1 MFTSSKT
8 NQLIMIPFFRKIR
21 KQLADNNKPLKYFRY
36 AIGEIVL
43 VVIGILFALQIN
55 NWNNNKNEMAE
66 AKNYYVKIHDEI
78 GYAKKLSIRFSTRL
92 DKLIQ
97 HNNRSLDIINLK
109 NKDSLYLLKETLG
122 ALGTAYKANFFFP
135 IINEFLNEG
144 YLAKIKNDSIKLGL
158 QRFSTALID
167 LKSIDDYLGNQYSTA
182 IEPYFY
188 NSINY
193 AEVVYRGAVY
203 NNLKLGGPTTNYQQ
217 FYDNLELWNLL
228 TFKVETLIAQKHNID
243 RLYNILEFIDSK
255 LQNELN
261 NNDIIL

>member
-1 MFTSSKT
+1 
-8 NQLIMIPFFRKIR
+8 MIKFFRKIR
-21 KQLADNNKPLKYFRY
+21 QNLLSEGKTGNYLKY
-36 AIGEIVL
+36 AIGEIIL

-66 AKNYYVKIHDEI
+66 MKNYYIKIHEEI
-78 GYAKKLSIRFSTRL
+78 ADTQKRSIWFSTVL
-92 DKLIQ
+92 DTLIQ

-122 ALGTAYKANFFFP
+122 ALGTSYKSNFSFP

-144 YLAKIKNDSIKLGL
+144 YLAKIKNDSIKLGF
-158 QRFSTALID
+158 QSFSMALID
-167 LKSIDDYLGNQYSTA
+167 LKSVDDYLDNQYSTA

-188 NSINY
+188 NTINY
-193 AEVVYRGAVY
+193 VEVVHGGAV
-203 NNLKLGGPTTNYQQ
+203 NSGLKIGGPTTNYEQ

-228 TFKVETLIAQKHNID
+228 TFKVETLIIQKHRID

-255 LQNELN
+255 LQKELN
-261 NNDIIL
+261 NNDKIL